1 MSGRAALALAGLAT
15 TVGSLVLGLI
25 RFAGPDGL
33 AATSPDEALPWLV
46 TLALACA
53 VALTIRR
60 RPTVAWLASIL
71 ALSIATVDIATALR
85 SGREATGGDPWPW
98 LPIAVCLAAVAA
110 VAASAAYAATR
121 PGSTPRWIPA
131 IGAAAVAWLFAVS
144 IWALATPATAAT
156 APGVSPLGNLGLVTR
171 SFLVGVAGLALIG
184 VVGDTRASATGSGRP
199 LRTGIAAWLTWSP
212 KHRAAAPSSRSARG
226 LTAPAPGCRSAGPP
240 AA

>member
-46 TLALACA
+46 TLALTCA
-53 VALTIRR
+53 VALTFRR
-60 RPTVAWLASIL
+60 RPTDAWLASIL

-121 PGSTPRWIPA
+121 PGSTPR
-131 IGAAAVAWLFAVS
+131 
-144 IWALATPATAAT
+144 
-156 APGVSPLGNLGLVTR
+156 
-171 SFLVGVAGLALIG
+171 
-184 VVGDTRASATGSGRP
+184 
-199 LRTGIAAWLTWSP
+199 
-212 KHRAAAPSSRSARG
+212 
-226 LTAPAPGCRSAGPP
+226 
-240 AA
+240 

>member
-121 PGSTPRWIPA
+121 PGSTPR
-131 IGAAAVAWLFAVS
+131 
-144 IWALATPATAAT
+144 
-156 APGVSPLGNLGLVTR
+156 
-171 SFLVGVAGLALIG
+171 
-184 VVGDTRASATGSGRP
+184 
-199 LRTGIAAWLTWSP
+199 
-212 KHRAAAPSSRSARG
+212 
-226 LTAPAPGCRSAGPP
+226 
-240 AA
+240 